1 MTSWL
6 NFRAITSVWLLNELN
21 DFLVKFQGYSLHVLG
36 STSEWVVGV
45 MFILYFFTFIADF
58 RRLSWKLGVV
68 DSPTPAGGG
77 DMPPTEESR
86 LLSPTHV

>member
-1 MTSWL
+1 M
-6 NFRAITSVWLLNELN
+6 NELN